1 MQHKTFAQLNAERKD
16 RKRARSRAP
25 KPQAPERV
33 GPPIESRSLKRD
45 LKILAREIDTILTG
59 PKL

>member
-33 GPPIESRSLKRD
+33 GPPIKNQGPSNKLDRSQALGYY
-45 LKILAREIDTILTG
+45 KI
-59 PKL
+59 